1 MRTDFSDKMSSCVLD
16 IVDDFSPHVIG
27 SLYFLNLNDL
37 VLHIPVSK
45 FLLYL
50 RSNSKATLSLI
61 YFLIFSIKITFP
73 FLDISKYSS
82 MLLSFILYDNYNFLI
97 LSQLTILGALAPI
110 LDCEYPEGQ
119 EPY

>member
-45 FLLYL
+45 FLL
-50 RSNSKATLSLI
+50 
-61 YFLIFSIKITFP
+61 
-73 FLDISKYSS
+73 
-82 MLLSFILYDNYNFLI
+82 
-97 LSQLTILGALAPI
+97 
-110 LDCEYPEGQ
+110 
-119 EPY
+119 